1 MSRLNTPTTIDAAP
15 TATHTS
21 LKAVEKQLGRVP
33 NMFRV
38 VANSPAALT
47 GYLQLSAASAQGGL
61 GTATLERIAL
71 AVAEINGCDYC
82 LAAHSFLGR
91 KVAKLDDAELT
102 ANRSGASN
110 DPKADAAVRFAA
122 AVVRQRGQ
130 VSNDQV
136 QAVLN
141 AGYSDAHVVD
151 ILLAVALNTFTNYV
165 NEVTQTEV
173 DFPAVQPLGIDVQSI
188 GAQLQQLPK
197 LGSTRVNI

>member
-21 LKAVEKQLGRVP
+21 LKAVENNCSVP

-82 LAAHSFLGR
+82 LAAHLPSLVVKGGEHCQP
-91 KVAKLDDAELT
+91 LDDAGR
-102 ANRSGASN
+102 RSPPARAS
-110 DPKADAAVRFAA
+110 
-122 AVVRQRGQ
+122 
-130 VSNDQV
+130 
-136 QAVLN
+136 
-141 AGYSDAHVVD
+141 
-151 ILLAVALNTFTNYV
+151 
-165 NEVTQTEV
+165 
-173 DFPAVQPLGIDVQSI
+173 
-188 GAQLQQLPK
+188 QQ
-197 LGSTRVNI
+197 

>member
-15 TATHTS
+15 TSTHTS

-91 KVAKLDDAELT
+91 KVAKLDDA
-102 ANRSGASN
+102 
-110 DPKADAAVRFAA
+110 
-122 AVVRQRGQ
+122 
-130 VSNDQV
+130 
-136 QAVLN
+136 
-141 AGYSDAHVVD
+141 
-151 ILLAVALNTFTNYV
+151 
-165 NEVTQTEV
+165 
-173 DFPAVQPLGIDVQSI
+173 
-188 GAQLQQLPK
+188 
-197 LGSTRVNI
+197 

>member
-151 ILLAVALNTFTNYV
+151 ILSAVALNTFTNYV

-173 DFPAVQPLGIDVQSI
+173 DFPAVQPLGIDV
-188 GAQLQQLPK
+188 
-197 LGSTRVNI
+197 

>member
-1 MSRLNTPTTIDAAP
+1 MATAQDVKMSCLIATDYQAKPFLNTIYSTPIQRAVFQITREIYVTFEHPTNRRRAYCYPYLTQGCG
-15 TATHTS
+15 
-21 LKAVEKQLGRVP
+21 KQLGRVP

-122 AVVRQRGQ
+122 AVVP
-130 VSNDQV
+130 
-136 QAVLN
+136 
-141 AGYSDAHVVD
+141 
-151 ILLAVALNTFTNYV
+151 
-165 NEVTQTEV
+165 
-173 DFPAVQPLGIDVQSI
+173 PARAS
-188 GAQLQQLPK
+188 QQ
-197 LGSTRVNI
+197 

>member
-1 MSRLNTPTTIDAAP
+1 MSRLNTPTTIDAVP

-173 DFPAVQPLGIDVQSI
+173 DFPAVQPLGIDV
-188 GAQLQQLPK
+188 
-197 LGSTRVNI
+197 